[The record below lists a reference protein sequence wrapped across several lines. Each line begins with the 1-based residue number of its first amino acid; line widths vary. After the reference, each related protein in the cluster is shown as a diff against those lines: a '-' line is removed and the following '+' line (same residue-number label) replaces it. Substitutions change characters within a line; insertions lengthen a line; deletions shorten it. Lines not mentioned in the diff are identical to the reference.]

1 MRRNIFGKTKIRVS
15 KEQKNSAMNVILIN
29 SLCYKKARILDD
41 SSLEITVATSS
52 VGRFLNVFVLFW

>member
-15 KEQKNSAMNVILIN
+15 KEQKSSAMNVILIN

-52 VGRFLNVFVLFW
+52 VGRFLNVFVLFC